1 MVIMSKK
8 TEARREQ
15 LRSRLIDAAE
25 RRVAE
30 GGVDALR
37 ARELAAEVGC
47 ALGAIYTVFDD
58 LTELALAVNG
68 RTFRR
73 LGAAVAEAVAR
84 QGEAAPGDQLVTMG
98 CAYLHFAAANPK
110 TWRAIFELKMTD
122 ADSVP
127 GWYLEEMARLFALI
141 AEPLSRLRP
150 DLPPEDVQALTRALF
165 SSVHGIV
172 LLGLEKRLSAV
183 PADRIEAMIA
193 MVLRNF
199 VGQPEKV

>member
-1 MVIMSKK
+1 MAIMSKK
-8 TEARREQ
+8 TEARRQQ

-37 ARELAAEVGC
+37 ARELAAEAGC

-172 LLGLEKRLSAV
+172 LLAWKSGFRPCPQTGS
-183 PADRIEAMIA
+183 R
-193 MVLRNF
+193 R
-199 VGQPEKV
+199 